1 MRPCFGYWS
10 RSVKELTERVEP
22 QRILIVKL
30 SALGDVVQTL
40 PMVEA
45 LRQQFPTAQIDWL
58 VEEEA
63 SELLLGHPAL
73 NRVLVSRR
81 KSWLKQL
88 RQTGQRQKAVRE
100 IIRFLRSLRSVNYD
114 WVIDN
119 HGLFKSGLMVFLTR
133 GRRKIGF
140 QPTAGIAD
148 EGNYL
153 FTRERYKPLS
163 IERHAL
169 ERYLDLVRQ
178 LGIKVNKPI
187 LKFPVADELRE
198 EMKARLAQRG
208 LALAPLVVI
217 HPLTKW
223 PTKQWPQENFARLA
237 DCLLDLGVTVLF
249 TGSLEDQQGIRKIC
263 SLMRHNIEGINLA
276 GQTRLKELA
285 ALFSL
290 ADLIITTDTGPM
302 HLAAAVH
309 VPLIALFGPT
319 APWRT
324 GPYGNGHIIIRKN
337 LPCSPCFQKSCPRV
351 RCMQQI
357 TVEEVLA
364 TAAKKLNIQ
373 ETRCLIQD

>member
-1 MRPCFGYWS
+1 M
-10 RSVKELTERVEP
+10 TERVEP
-22 QRILIVKL
+22 QSILIVKL

-63 SELLLGHPAL
+63 SDLLLGHPAVD
-73 NRVLVSRR
+73 RVLVSRR

-88 RQTGQRQKAVRE
+88 RQRGQRRRAVRE
-100 IIRFLRSLRSVNYD
+100 IIKFLRSLRSVNYD
-114 WVIDN
+114 WIIDN
-119 HGLFKSGLMVFLTR
+119 HGLFKSGLMVFLSR

-153 FTRERYKPLS
+153 FTKERYKPLS

-169 ERYLDLVRQ
+169 ERYLDLAYQ
-178 LGIKVNKPI
+178 LGVEINKPV
-187 LKFPVADELRE
+187 LKFPVSDELRE
-198 EMKARLAQRG
+198 EMKTRLAKRG

-217 HPLTKW
+217 HPLAKW
-223 PTKQWPQENFARLA
+223 PTKQWPKENFARLA
-237 DCLLDLGVTVLF
+237 DCLLNLGVTIVF
-249 TGSLEDQQGIRKIC
+249 TGRAEDQEDIKKIC
-263 SLMRHNIEGINLA
+263 TLMRSNMEGINLA

-337 LPCSPCFQKSCPRV
+337 LPCSPCFQKSCPRG
-351 RCMQQI
+351 RCMQEI

-364 TAAKKLNIQ
+364 AAAKKLNIQ